1 MRDISIG
8 RFYDVESRIHV
19 LDPRLKLILSF
30 VYIGLLFY
38 FTSLSSISLI
48 TLFLCIVIY
57 MSKVPFKYILRG
69 IRPVFYIIIFTVI
82 INLFMTGGTEIFRF
96 YFIRLTWEGLIR
108 SFFMGLRLILLI
120 VGASLLTYT
129 TSPLML
135 TDGIEELLKPLSKI
149 KVPAHEIAMMMSIAL
164 RFIPTLVEESDKL
177 IKAQMA
183 RGANFDSRNIFR
195 RARMFMPLIVPL
207 FVNSLKRADDLA
219 IAMEARCYRGA
230 EGRTRYKKLKYAAG
244 DLYALIYFTL
254 ASALIFVVE
263 FMLPGLS
270 LV

>member
-8 RFYDVESRIHV
+8 RFYDVESPIHA
-19 LDPRLKLILSF
+19 LDPRLKLLLSF
-30 VYIGLLFY
+30 VYIGFIFY
-38 FTSLSSISLI
+38 FTSIASIALI
-48 TLFLCIVIY
+48 CLFLGITIAL
-57 MSKVPFKYILRG
+57 SKVPFKYIARG
-69 IRPVFYIIIFTVI
+69 IRPVVYIIVFTVI

-96 YFIRLTWEGLIR
+96 YFLRVTVEGLIR

-129 TSPLML
+129 TSPIML
-135 TDGIEELLKPLSKI
+135 TDAIEQLLKPLSKI

-183 RGANFDSRNIFR
+183 RGANFDSRNILK
-195 RARMFMPLIVPL
+195 RAKMFMPLIIPL

-219 IAMEARCYRGA
+219 IAMEARCYRGG
-230 EGRTRYKKLKYAAG
+230 EGRTRYKTLKYRKR
-244 DLYALIYFTL
+244 DFYAL
-254 ASALIFVVE
+254 LIFILAMASVLAFDLLLGPYLMV
-263 FMLPGLS
+263 
-270 LV
+270 